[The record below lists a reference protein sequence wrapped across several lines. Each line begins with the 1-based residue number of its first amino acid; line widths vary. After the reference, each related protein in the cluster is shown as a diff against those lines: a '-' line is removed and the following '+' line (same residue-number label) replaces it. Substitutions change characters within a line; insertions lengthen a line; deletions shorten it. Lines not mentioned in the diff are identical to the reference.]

1 MNEQVHTTGQP
12 IYYET
17 IKDRLKAEIL
27 TLTDAQA
34 EFVLRRLECL
44 IHEKS

>member
-17 IKDRLKAEIL
+17 SRDRLKAEIL

-44 IHEKS
+44 LQEEN